1 MRLFDRKFKK
11 FWRLYVAQSLLAM
24 LTILAIVLTLNSV
37 EQTALIASLG
47 ASVFYAYCIPHSLA
61 CRPRYMLGGY
71 VIGTIIGCSLS
82 LLADLIVTTMGGDY
96 QTIHIIFGA
105 IATGLTI
112 FLMVTTDTEHPP
124 AIALSLGYVLN
135 EWDLG
140 TVAVIL
146 AGISI
151 ICIVRAVLRPK
162 LINLL

>member
-1 MRLFDRKFKK
+1 
-11 FWRLYVAQSLLAM
+11 M
-24 LTILAIVLTLNSV
+24 LTILGIVLTLNSV

-71 VIGTIIGCSLS
+71 AIGTVIGCSMS
-82 LLADLIVTTMGGDY
+82 LIADSVTTAAGLDY
-96 QTIHIIFGA
+96 QTMHIIFGA
-105 IATGLTI
+105 VATGLTI

-135 EWDLG
+135 EWDID

-146 AGISI
+146 VGISI
-151 ICIVRAVLRPK
+151 ICIVRAVLRPR